1 LKASPFL
8 RMLFYLPCTAKLNF
22 MDAVKL
28 DFIQHQFT
36 KLVNNLAADAIGKW
50 GKMNAQQMVEHV
62 TDFFNVSA
70 GKIHFDIVTPL
81 EHIPKY
87 KEFLLS
93 DKEFRENTK
102 APASV
107 LGEAPLPLRSNNM
120 QEAIAGL
127 QKSID
132 AFVESFTTVAN
143 KTTVHPVFGVLN
155 FEEWV
160 LLHYKH
166 VTHHGR
172 QFGIV

>member
-1 LKASPFL
+1 
-8 RMLFYLPCTAKLNF
+8 MLFYLPCTSKLNY

-36 KLVNNLAADAIGKW
+36 KLINNLAADAVGKW

-70 GKIHFDIVTPL
+70 GKIHFDIITPAAHL
-81 EHIPKY
+81 PKY

-102 APASV
+102 APAAV
-107 LGEAPLPLRSNNM
+107 LGDEPLPLRNGTM

-127 QKSID
+127 QKSIN
-132 AFVESFTTVAN
+132 AFIEYFAADVNNTSS
-143 KTTVHPVFGVLN
+143 HPVFGVLN